1 MPRAGEILHWQ
12 GETTSGNSEHIT
24 FLGIYNA
31 NPFEDQIRYW
41 LPRLDLTGTHLIIAD
56 NCSTDDSLLW
66 LLELAKKIGSPL
78 TIVKNSNNFGGH
90 GNLVVNMNSFMDA
103 KWITTLHQD
112 DSYKPEHII
121 KHKEVIDKSNAQL
134 GMVCTEAKSVRVD
147 GKSISYPRA
156 NWLLSE
162 EFDPLTTFLANLK
175 IHTFPFSGATFSKS
189 VLEKYPVPWHSTAFP
204 DTEIVL
210 KMCVEHEIK
219 FAKGLTV
226 EYFENPNS
234 ESHSLTQ
241 LQRDFGAFQ
250 ALARVFSHPSY
261 EELCKL
267 VDEQSKDE
275 FVSALVSGL
284 SGRLEDSQLKL
295 LLTQLALE
303 ITAGHI
309 GYVPALL
316 SNLVKGYS
324 SIGDN
329 RAVDVLISLGGSK
342 PIEAGPRDNVFV
354 GNATGRNKKS
364 SYRHF
369 LILARFVPISLQ
381 PKVLQFLMHF
391 RFFRK
396 RFSSW
401 DFNWKTK

>member
-1 MPRAGEILHWQ
+1 MPRAGEILHWH
-12 GETTSGNSEHIT
+12 GESMAGNAEHIT

-31 NPFEDQIRYW
+31 NPFEDQIRSW
-41 LPRLDLTGTHLIIAD
+41 LPRLDLNGTHLVIAD

-66 LLELAKKIGSPL
+66 ILELAKKIGFPL
-78 TIVKNSNNFGGH
+78 TIVRNSNNFGGH

-112 DSYKPEHII
+112 DSYQAEHII
-121 KHKEVIDKSNAQL
+121 NHKEVIDKSNAQL
-134 GMVCTEAKSVRVD
+134 GMVCSGAKSVRVD
-147 GKSISYPRA
+147 GKSIPYPRA

-162 EFDPLTTFLANLK
+162 KFDPLTTFLANLK
-175 IHTFPFSGATFSKS
+175 NHTFPFSGATFSRA

-210 KMCVEHEIK
+210 KMCVAHEIK

-267 VDEQSKDE
+267 VEEQSKEE
-275 FVSALVSGL
+275 FVSSLVSGL
-284 SGRLEDSQLKL
+284 SGRLEDSQLRL

-309 GYVPALL
+309 GYFPALL
-316 SNLVKGYS
+316 SNLAKGYS

-329 RAVDVLISLGGSK
+329 RAVDVLIALGGSK
-342 PIEAGPRDNVFV
+342 PIDSGSAPNVFIESAM
-354 GNATGRNKKS
+354 GQKEAS
-364 SYRHF
+364 STRH
-369 LILARFVPISLQ
+369 LLSLARFVPTSLQ
-381 PKVLQFLMHF
+381 PKVFRFLMNF
-391 RFFRK
+391 RFVRK
-396 RFSSW
+396 RFPTW